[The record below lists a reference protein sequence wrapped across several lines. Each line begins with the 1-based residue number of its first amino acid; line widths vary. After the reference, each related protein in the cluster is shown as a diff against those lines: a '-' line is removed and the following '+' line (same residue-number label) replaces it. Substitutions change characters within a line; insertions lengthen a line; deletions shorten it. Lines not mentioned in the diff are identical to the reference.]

1 MVEPDRVLWFEP
13 GVELCAAAGLDPW
26 GTLASGTL
34 LAGFAPNRVD
44 AAVHD
49 LASAGHSVSVIGR
62 TERGGGVILDG
73 SGPLARF
80 ERDELSR
87 L

>member
-1 MVEPDRVLWFEP
+1 MGALIHPFLQICLLRLKPQDLP
-13 GVELCAAAGLDPW
+13 
-26 GTLASGTL
+26 ASGTL
-34 LAGFAPNRVD
+34 LAGFAPDRVD

-49 LASAGHSVSVIGR
+49 LASAGHSVSVIGCA
-62 TERGGGVILDG
+62 ERGGGVTLDG